1 MSNAALATREIR
13 TPLRDLRQ
21 DQLLTQ
27 AQLAQKAKLS
37 LRTIYS
43 IEKGMP
49 CRMDTKRK
57 LLKALGVPFERNR
70 EVFPRV
76 EVKVSQ
82 SA

>member
-70 EVFPRV
+70 EVFPRERV
-76 EVKVSQ
+76 QVSQ